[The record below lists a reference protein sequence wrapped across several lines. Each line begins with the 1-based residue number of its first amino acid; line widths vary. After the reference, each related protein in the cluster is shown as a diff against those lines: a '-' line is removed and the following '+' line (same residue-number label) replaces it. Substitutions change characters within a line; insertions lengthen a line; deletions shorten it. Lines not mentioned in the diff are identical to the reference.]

1 MSIELAVIGGT
12 GVYALGELADVESH
26 QPVTP
31 YGAPSGPIRVGTFA
45 GKRVAFLARHGE
57 GHSLPPHKINYRANL
72 AALKAIGATR
82 VLAMNTVGG
91 ITANCGPRVLA
102 CPDQLIDYTWGRIS
116 TLCEEPG
123 TEVLHVDFGDPYT
136 PSLRAEVIAAAKRA
150 GVAVVD
156 GGCYGATQG
165 PRLETRSEI
174 ARMRRDGCDLVGMTG
189 MPEAGLARELG
200 LDYACLAIVA
210 NWAAG
215 AGPDVDEV
223 ITLQDVLDNV
233 AAAMDGVPRLL
244 RAMLAGDGSAPVFE
258 DDEVEAVVAEVA
270 AEGVAVGGEEGPSS

>member
-1 MSIELAVIGGT
+1 MSIEMMSIDSTGSDEAVALAIIGGT
-12 GVYALGELADVESH
+12 GLYKLADLQDVQTH
-26 QPVTP
+26 QPVTS
-31 YGAPSGPIRVGTFA
+31 YGMPSGPVRIGTLA
-45 GKRVAFLARHGE
+45 NRRVAFLARHGE
-57 GHSLPPHKINYRANL
+57 GHSVPPHKVNYRANL

-82 VLAMNTVGG
+82 VLALNTVGG
-91 ITANCGPRVLA
+91 ITERFGPRVLA

-123 TEVLHVDFGDPYT
+123 AEVLHVDFGDPYT
-136 PSLRAEVIAAAKRA
+136 PVFRGKILQAAARA

-165 PRLETRSEI
+165 PRLETRAEI

-200 LDYACLAIVA
+200 LDYACLAIIA

-215 AGPDVDEV
+215 AGPDPDEQ
-223 ITLQDVLDNV
+223 ITLQDVLANV
-233 AAAMDGVPRLL
+233 DAASAGLGPLL
-244 RAMLAGDGSAPVFE
+244 SALLADP
-258 DDEVEAVVAEVA
+258 
-270 AEGVAVGGEEGPSS
+270 

>member
-1 MSIELAVIGGT
+1 MTIDLAVIGGT
-12 GVYALGELADVESH
+12 GVYALGELADVETF
-26 QPVTP
+26 QPDTA
-31 YGAPSGPIRVGTFA
+31 YGVPSGPIRVGVYA

-72 AALKAIGATR
+72 AALKTIGAQR
-82 VLAMNTVGG
+82 VLALNTVGG
-91 ITANCGPRVLA
+91 ITEHYGPRVLA

-123 TEVLHVDFGDPYT
+123 SDVLHVDFGEPYT
-136 PSLRAEVIAAAKRA
+136 TSLRQALLQAAGQAN
-150 GVAVVD
+150 VALVE

-165 PRLETRSEI
+165 PRLETKAEI

-200 LDYACLAIVA
+200 LEYACLAIVA

-215 AGPDVDEV
+215 AGPDADEV

-233 AAAMDGVPRLL
+233 AVAMAGVPKILQQLL
-244 RAMLAGDGSAPVFE
+244 GRRPV
-258 DDEVEAVVAEVA
+258 
-270 AEGVAVGGEEGPSS
+270 